1 MSAPTSALSEVADLV
16 TGGTPSKKRPEYY
29 LGDIPW
35 ITGADISVTGAT
47 VTSARSHITREA
59 VKDSATNVVE
69 AGTVL
74 LVTRTSVGKVGIAGM
89 PLAINQDI
97 TALRHDPARLDRN
110 YLVRCLQLQARRFE
124 DRAQGATIQGVN
136 RAVVAETPIPMRP
149 MEEQRRIAA
158 VLDAADALRAK
169 RRESLAKLHTLTQA
183 IFIDM
188 FGDPVNNPR
197 GWDTAPLAELGTL
210 DRGVSKHRPRNDPA
224 LLGGPWPLVQTGDVA
239 SSGGYIRAAGGSYSD
254 LGLAQSRLWPAG
266 TLCITI
272 AANIAKTGVLT
283 FDACFP
289 DSVVGF
295 TSDPAT
301 TEFVR
306 AFLGFLQPV
315 LEANAPESAQKNIN
329 LKTLRTADAPVPP
342 SALREEFAEAVDGV
356 RAQRARLMGSGESF
370 DELFAS
376 LQQRAF
382 RGEL

>member
-1 MSAPTSALSEVADLV
+1 MSAAQKVKLGAVCDVARGKVITQKQAVDGPVPVIAGGVKPPYHHNQSNAGPFVTTVSGSGNAGYVAYWEQPIWASDCSTVSPTDDSRIDAKFIYHQLKHRE
-16 TGGTPSKKRPEYY
+16 
-29 LGDIPW
+29 PW
-35 ITGADISVTGAT
+35 IQATLARGAAQKHVHA
-47 VTSARSHITREA
+47 
-59 VKDSATNVVE
+59 KDLAEVE
-69 AGTVL
+69 VW
-74 LVTRTSVGKVGIAGM
+74 V
-89 PLAINQDI
+89 P
-97 TALRHDPARLDRN
+97 P
-110 YLVRCLQLQARRFE
+110 
-124 DRAQGATIQGVN
+124 
-136 RAVVAETPIPMRP
+136 VA
-149 MEEQRRIAA
+149 EQRRIAA
-158 VLDAADALRAK
+158 LLDAAEELRSR
-169 RRESLAKLHTLTQA
+169 RREGLAKLETLTQA
-183 IFIDM
+183 IYIDM
-188 FGDPVNNPR
+188 FGDPVANPR
-197 GWDTAPLAELGTL
+197 GWDTVCLAELGTL

-272 AANIAKTGVLT
+272 AANIAKTGILT

-295 TSDPAT
+295 TSDAAT

-329 LKTLRTADAPVPP
+329 LKTLRTADVPLPP
-342 SALREEFAEAVDGV
+342 SALREQFAEAVVAV
-356 RAQRARLMGSGESF
+356 RAQHARLMGSHERL

-376 LQQRAF
+376 LEQRAF